1 MTIEQYFDRFFE
13 LCDIHQTYYQT
24 WQILEKEYFAKFGKN
39 RYKNYKSFRS
49 SKVYYFKTKSPT
61 NAGL

>member
-1 MTIEQYFDRFFE
+1 MTIEEYFDRFFE

-24 WQILEKEYFAKFGKN
+24 WQILEKEYYAKFKKN

-49 SKVYYFKTKSPT
+49 SKVYYFKTKKPD
-61 NAGL
+61 